1 IRGGSLCQTKR
12 FSYSCRPA
20 PVPKLIARPEGTA
33 MIDPA
38 ADPAA
43 AKPMSESRSVR
54 KRRAILDAATEVFL
68 AEGFAG
74 ASMDAIA
81 TAAGVSKPTVYN
93 HFADKQQ
100 LFEQIVNDLVA
111 VITQPFYEQ
120 IVNLSDDGDLA
131 KRLRELATL
140 LLKGV
145 MQPTN
150 LRLRRLVIGE
160 ASRFPDLGRAYEQHG
175 PGRAIAAWTTAFKRL
190 ARERLLRPHAPA
202 HAAEPFQSPV
212 LTAPPNPRH
221 VQRRRPAARGNAAQA

>member
-1 IRGGSLCQTKR
+1 MT
-12 FSYSCRPA
+12 
-20 PVPKLIARPEGTA
+20 
-33 MIDPA
+33 
-38 ADPAA
+38 DPAA
-43 AKPMSESRSVR
+43 AKPTSESRSIR
-54 KRRAILDAATEVFL
+54 KRREILDAATEVFL

-93 HFADKQQ
+93 HFA
-100 LFEQIVNDLVA
+100 E
-111 VITQPFYEQ
+111 ITQPFYEQ

-190 ARERLLRPHAPA
+190 ADEGLLRLRDPA
-202 HAAEPFQSPV
+202 LAAEHFQSLV
-212 LTAPPNPRH
+212 LTTPLNHAMFSGDDRPPRATQLKRYTDSA
-221 VQRRRPAARGNAAQA
+221 VDVFLAAYRST

>member
-1 IRGGSLCQTKR
+1 MT
-12 FSYSCRPA
+12 
-20 PVPKLIARPEGTA
+20 
-33 MIDPA
+33 
-38 ADPAA
+38 DPAA
-43 AKPMSESRSVR
+43 AEPTSESRSVR

-68 AEGFAG
+68 TEGFAG

-160 ASRFPDLGRAYEQHG
+160 ASRFPELGRAYEQHG

-190 ARERLLRPHAPA
+190 ADEGLLRLHDPA
-202 HAAEPFQSPV
+202 LAAEHFQSLV
-212 LTAPPNPRH
+212 LTTPLNHAMFSGDDRPPGATQLKRYTDSA
-221 VQRRRPAARGNAAQA
+221 VDVFLAAYRST